1 MAKDSKFPS
10 EIIDLPSKGK
20 VYPPDSPL
28 ASGKL
33 EVKYMTAK
41 EEDILT
47 SQNLLTKGVV
57 IETVL
62 DSLIVTE
69 GVKSND
75 MILGDKNAV
84 MVAARILAYGPDYQ
98 CDVANPQ
105 TGERV
110 THSFNLA
117 DCPFKELE
125 EELSG
130 NEFTIKLPV
139 SKTEIISI
147 INIKL

>member
-1 MAKDSKFPS
+1 MAKQEKPKFPT
-10 EIIDLPSKGK
+10 EVVTLPSKGNF
-20 VYPPDSPL
+20 YPEEHPL
-28 ASGKL
+28 SSGEV

-62 DSLIVTE
+62 DSLIVTG

-84 MVAARILAYGPDYQ
+84 MVAARILILSIKGA
-98 CDVANPQ
+98 
-105 TGERV
+105 
-110 THSFNLA
+110 LA
-117 DCPFKELE
+117 DP
-125 EELSG
+125 
-130 NEFTIKLPV
+130 TPIRA
-139 SKTEIISI
+139 
-147 INIKL
+147 